1 MRRSLTLACSGRRG
15 TVTAETGTV
24 FDAESASSISS
35 DSQGA
40 PMATTSHYDGITS
53 GVPPNLL
60 EVATGFPRR
69 ADHPFM
75 GGPPQGWSWITLL
88 MGGSPPGG
96 SPFYGGTPA
105 GRRRHR
111 LEKGIP

>member
-15 TVTAETGTV
+15 TVAAETGTV
-24 FDAESASSISS
+24 FDAESANSISS

-40 PMATTSHYDGITS
+40 PMATTSPFNGW
-53 GVPPNLL
+53 
-60 EVATGFPRR
+60 EPRR